1 MKKAL
6 VTGAAGFIGSHVTR
20 QLLDQGVEVRGL
32 LYPGEKRDNLQ
43 GLDVELVEG
52 DICDADAI
60 RPAFKG
66 VDTVFHLAAIYAI
79 WMPDWSRIY
88 DVNMLGSR
96 NVLWAAV
103 GADVERVVY
112 TSSIA
117 GIGITEGKGVSD
129 ETTPFNQHTLGHH
142 YVLTKHLSQQEALG
156 FAANGLD
163 LVVVNPAFPFGPGDI
178 GPTPTGQILMDIVAG
193 KNRFIFPGGINVVDV
208 RDVARGHVLAAE
220 KGRTGEMYLL
230 SNLNV
235 TMRELSDLVLGVLGN
250 TSRINVPLTKT
261 MLKMGAAGLSWR
273 SDRFTQRPPLST
285 PVEVEYA
292 SQYLFFDNS
301 KAQQELGLEFRPMEQ
316 SVADA
321 IEWFEE
327 AGYLKRG

>member
-1 MKKAL
+1 
-6 VTGAAGFIGSHVTR
+6 VVR

-43 GLDVELVEG
+43 GLDVEIVEG
-52 DICDADAI
+52 DICDADTI
-60 RPAFKG
+60 RPYFTG

-96 NVLWAAV
+96 NVLWACV

-117 GIGITEGKGVSD
+117 GIGIAPGHEVSD
-129 ETTPFNQHTLGHH
+129 ETTPFNQHTLNHH

-156 FAANGLD
+156 FAANALD

-178 GPTPTGQILMDIVAG
+178 APTPTGKILLDIVKG
-193 KNRFIFPGGINVVDV
+193 KNRYIFPGGINVVDV
-208 RDVARGHVLAAE
+208 RDVARGHILAAE

-235 TMRELSDLVLGVLGN
+235 TMRELNDLVLKVAGKSSML
-250 TSRINVPLTKT
+250 SVPLTKS
-261 MLKMGAAGLSWR
+261 MLRMGSAALSWR
-273 SDRFTQRPPLST
+273 ADRFTQRPPIST
-285 PVEVEYA
+285 PVEIDYA
-292 SQYLFFDNS
+292 SQYLFFDNA
-301 KAQQELGLEFRPMEQ
+301 KARRELGLEFRDLEE
-316 SVADA
+316 SIADA
-321 IEWFEE
+321 LQWFQG
-327 AGYLKRG
+327 AGYLR

>member
-1 MKKAL
+1 M
-6 VTGAAGFIGSHVTR
+6 
-20 QLLDQGVEVRGL
+20 
-32 LYPGEKRDNLQ
+32 
-43 GLDVELVEG
+43 ELVEG

-60 RPAFKG
+60 RPAFEG

-79 WMPDWSRIY
+79 WMPDWGRIY

-103 GADVERVVY
+103 GAGVERVVY

-142 YVLTKHLSQQEALG
+142 YVMTKHLSQQEALG

-178 GPTPTGQILMDIVAG
+178 APTPTGKILLDIVKG
-193 KNRFIFPGGINVVDV
+193 KNRYHFPGGINVVDV
-208 RDVARGHVLAAE
+208 RDVARGHILAAE

-235 TMRELSDLVLGVLGN
+235 TMRELNDLVLKVAGKSSRVTVSLPKMVLKAG
-250 TSRINVPLTKT
+250 S
-261 MLKMGAAGLSWR
+261 AGLNWR
-273 SDRFTQRPPLST
+273 SDKFTHRPPLST
-285 PVEVEYA
+285 PVEIDYA
-292 SQYLFFDNS
+292 SQYLYFDNS

-316 SVADA
+316 SVADSIA
-321 IEWFEE
+321 WFEE